1 MSVDGYPV
9 ADRLPAL
16 EMLVVHMV
24 ESFVPRFETL
34 LLQCDDLHT
43 EAAPELTLS
52 VAAYASALE
61 LFLDGVIAHLR
72 MVLFEMLRK
81 LFTAVEDL
89 RAVTDLTAGI
99 RLVTPPA
106 FELEMLRVLMTFPVV
121 LAAEDLVATLKGAAV
136 GLGVPLLV
144 LPVGLLVV
152 NLDCFA
158 NVHTSYRKISA
169 DIYHIRHTLFVLPGP
184 QIGWKIRF
192 VLNSGSKFASR
203 RDSTGLCAL

>member
-9 ADRLPAL
+9 ADPLPAL
-16 EMLVVHMV
+16 EMLVVHMI

-81 LFTAVEDL
+81 FFTAVEDL

-106 FELEMLRVLMTFPVV
+106 FELEMLRVLVTFPVV
-121 LAAEDLVATLKGAAV
+121 LAAEDLVASLKGAAV

-144 LPVGLLVV
+144 LPVGLLDA
-152 NLDCFA
+152 NLRLLRECTYF
-158 NVHTSYRKISA
+158 ISQDLA
-169 DIYHIRHTLFVLPGP
+169 RLLGHMSHCICPPGAA
-184 QIGWKIRF
+184 GW
-192 VLNSGSKFASR
+192 LE
-203 RDSTGLCAL
+203 DSLRTNL